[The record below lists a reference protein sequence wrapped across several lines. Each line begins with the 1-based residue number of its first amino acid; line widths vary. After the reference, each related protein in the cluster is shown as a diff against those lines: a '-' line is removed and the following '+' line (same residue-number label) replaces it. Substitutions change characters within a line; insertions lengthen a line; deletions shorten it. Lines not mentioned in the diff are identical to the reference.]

1 MKKRLI
7 LFAIVVCSLVGIH
20 GQVNEGNSQGFLTRG
35 ILMYN
40 ARNYAGCIDQLTH
53 AKSLLLTPSQREE
66 ADYYCAMASL
76 AEGCDEAKALL
87 SEFLSNY
94 GASSRIPNVLMALG
108 DYEFLRKNYG
118 AALLEYQK
126 VVPEQLNDARNEE
139 YRYRVAYCYLLLAEY
154 DAADAGFKSLNNSQ
168 RYSNAARFYEGYI
181 AYCKRDFDTA
191 FNVLNSVDTS
201 TAPANMA
208 DYYLSQIYFMR
219 GDYDKALS
227 LSKKLLS
234 QEDIDV
240 SFVAESN
247 RIAGESLYNLGNETE
262 ALSYLKRYIDIAENP
277 LPSALYI
284 LGVSEYNVGEY
295 SQAIKHLTPATECD
309 NAMGQSAYLFIGQSY
324 VKEKDY
330 DAALLAFEKAS
341 RMDFDDKVQETAF
354 YNYAITSQ
362 KGGRVPFGNSVAI
375 FEEFLLK
382 FPQSQYAPEVQ
393 EYVVAGYMAEKNYEK
408 AHESIKGIKQPN
420 DNILKAKQ
428 QVLYA
433 LGQKNFSNDK
443 IAQAIKYFSEAKK
456 LSAQDKEIARECDL
470 WLGDCYYRQG
480 KYSQASASYLSYL
493 KQAPATAENISV
505 AYYSLGYSRFAEKRY
520 DDAIVNF
527 ERVIKKSVGLDKTIV
542 ADAYNR
548 IGDCYYYNGKFEQ
561 ANSYYSKSYEAN
573 PASGDYALYQN
584 ALMKGHARDYE
595 GKIKDLDKL
604 LKSFPS
610 SKLAPAALLEK
621 AEAYLA
627 LGDNEKAIKTYQQ
640 LTSKHQSTPQGRN
653 GLLQMAITYMSMGEK
668 DNAIQSYKKVVADFP
683 TSEEAKVAS
692 DDLKRIYADDG
703 NLSEYAQFLK
713 SISGAPSMD
722 ATEMDVL
729 TFQAAEKAYLTNN
742 DTAKMIGYIE
752 QYPEG
757 LHRSQAL
764 YYLCANEMLTK
775 NDVGALKYATEIVEK
790 YPKAEVYEDAL
801 VVKADVEHRQG
812 KGEMAL
818 VSYKNLAQRATNERN
833 QMFAQM
839 GIMVISRE
847 MGNHEDVVACAD
859 KLLSIA
865 SIDND
870 IKREV
875 EFVRAYSL
883 KELNRNSEAEKAWGE
898 LAQDVSDIH
907 GAKSAYYLGQYYYDN
922 NKLGAARKTIEAFIE
937 ANTPHQYWL
946 ARGFIL
952 LSDINRREGKTFEA
966 DEYLKTIK
974 ENYPGT
980 EADIFRMIDE
990 RLK

>member
-1 MKKRLI
+1 MFLGDKS
-7 LFAIVVCSLVGIH
+7 AGLVHAAADDSIH
-20 GQVNEGNSQGFLTRG
+20 L
-35 ILMYN
+35 
-40 ARNYAGCIDQLTH
+40 A
-53 AKSLLLTPSQREE
+53 LLLQHILCQSDLVSG
-66 ADYYCAMASL
+66 AD
-76 AEGCDEAKALL
+76 
-87 SEFLSNY
+87 
-94 GASSRIPNVLMALG
+94 
-108 DYEFLRKNYG
+108 
-118 AALLEYQK
+118 Q
-126 VVPEQLNDARNEE
+126 VV
-139 YRYRVAYCYLLLAEY
+139 
-154 DAADAGFKSLNNSQ
+154 
-168 RYSNAARFYEGYI
+168 
-181 AYCKRDFDTA
+181 
-191 FNVLNSVDTS
+191 
-201 TAPANMA
+201 
-208 DYYLSQIYFMR
+208 
-219 GDYDKALS
+219 
-227 LSKKLLS
+227 
-234 QEDIDV
+234 
-240 SFVAESN
+240 
-247 RIAGESLYNLGNETE
+247 
-262 ALSYLKRYIDIAENP
+262 
-277 LPSALYI
+277 
-284 LGVSEYNVGEY
+284 LGVTGLE
-295 SQAIKHLTPATECD
+295 IK
-309 NAMGQSAYLFIGQSY
+309 
-324 VKEKDY
+324 
-330 DAALLAFEKAS
+330 
-341 RMDFDDKVQETAF
+341 
-354 YNYAITSQ
+354 
-362 KGGRVPFGNSVAI
+362 
-375 FEEFLLK
+375 
-382 FPQSQYAPEVQ
+382 
-393 EYVVAGYMAEKNYEK
+393 
-408 AHESIKGIKQPN
+408 
-420 DNILKAKQ
+420 
-428 QVLYA
+428 
-433 LGQKNFSNDK
+433 
-443 IAQAIKYFSEAKK
+443 
-456 LSAQDKEIARECDL
+456 
-470 WLGDCYYRQG
+470 
-480 KYSQASASYLSYL
+480 
-493 KQAPATAENISV
+493 
-505 AYYSLGYSRFAEKRY
+505 
-520 DDAIVNF
+520 
-527 ERVIKKSVGLDKTIV
+527 V

-610 SKLAPAALLEK
+610 SKLAPASLLEK
-621 AEAYLA
+621 AESHLA

-640 LTSKHQSTPQGRN
+640 LTSKYQSTPQGRN

-703 NLSEYAQFLK
+703 KLSEYAQFLK

-757 LHRSQAL
+757 LHRPQAL

-801 VVKADVEHRQG
+801 AVKADVEHRQG

>member
-7 LFAIVVCSLVGIH
+7 LLAIAICSLVGIH
-20 GQVNEGNSQGFLTRG
+20 GQVNEYNSQGFLTRG

-53 AKSLLLTPSQREE
+53 AKSLLLTPSQRED

-76 AEGCDEAKALL
+76 AEGRDEAKALL
-87 SEFLSNY
+87 TEFLSNY
-94 GASSRIPNVLMALG
+94 GASPRKPEVLMAMG

-118 AALLEYQK
+118 VALLEYQK
-126 VVPEQLNDARNEE
+126 VDPEQLNDARNEE
-139 YRYRVAYCYLLLAEY
+139 YRYRVAYCQLLLAEY
-154 DAADAGFKSLNNSQ
+154 DASDAGFKSLNKSQ

-191 FNVLNSVDTS
+191 FNLFSSVDSS
-201 TAPANMA
+201 TAPANKA

-219 GDYDKALS
+219 EDYNRALS
-227 LSKKLLS
+227 LSQNLLS
-234 QEDIDV
+234 QKNIDA

-247 RIAGESLYNLGNETE
+247 RIAGESLYNLGKETE
-262 ALSYLKRYIDIAENP
+262 ALEYLRRYADIAENP
-277 LPSALYI
+277 LSSALYI
-284 LGVSEYNVGEY
+284 LGVSEYKAGKY
-295 SQAIKHLTPATECD
+295 TQAIDHLTPATGCD

-324 VKEKDY
+324 QKEDDN

-341 RMDFDDKVQETAF
+341 RMFFDPIVQETAF
-354 YNYAITSQ
+354 YNYAIASQ

-408 AHESIKGIKQPN
+408 ALECIKGIKHPN
-420 DNILKAKQ
+420 ANILKAKQ
-428 QVLYA
+428 QVLYV
-433 LGQKNFSNDK
+433 LGQKNLSNNK
-443 IAQAIKYFSEAKK
+443 IIQATKYFSEAKK
-456 LSAQDKEIARECDL
+456 LSVQDKEIARECDL
-470 WLGDCYYRQG
+470 WLGDCYYRQE

-493 KQAPATAENISV
+493 KQSPANAENISV
-505 AYYSLGYSRFAEKRY
+505 AYYGLGYSRFAEKRY

-527 ERVIKKSVGLDKTIV
+527 ERVIKKSAGLDKTIV

-548 IGDCYYYNGKFEQ
+548 IGDCYYYNGKFKQ

-604 LKSFPS
+604 LKTFPS
-610 SKLAPAALLEK
+610 SKLVPASLLEK
-621 AEAYLA
+621 AEAYLTF
-627 LGDNEKAIKTYQQ
+627 GDNEKAIKTYQQ
-640 LTSKHQSTPQGRN
+640 LTSKYQSTPQGRN
-653 GLLQMAITYMSMGEK
+653 GLLQMAITYMNMGNE
-668 DNAIQSYKKVVADFP
+668 DNAIQTYKKVITDFP

-692 DDLKRIYADDG
+692 DDLKRMYADDG
-703 NLSEYAQFLK
+703 RLSEYAQFLN
-713 SISGAPSMD
+713 SISGAPSMNI
-722 ATEMDVL
+722 AEMDAL
-729 TFQAAEKAYLTNN
+729 TFQAAEKAYLTNS
-742 DTAKMIGYIE
+742 DIAKMIGYIE

-757 LHRSQAL
+757 LHRPQAL
-764 YYLCANEMLTK
+764 YYLCANEMLAK
-775 NDVGALKYATEIVEK
+775 NDEGVLKYATEIVEK
-790 YPKAEVYEDAL
+790 YPDADVYEDVLAI
-801 VVKADVEHRQG
+801 KANAEYRQG
-812 KGEMAL
+812 KGEIAL
-818 VSYKNLAQRATNERN
+818 ESYKELARCATSEHN

-839 GIMVISRE
+839 GLMTVSRE
-847 MGNHEDVVACAD
+847 LGNHEDVISCAEN
-859 KLLSIA
+859 LLS
-865 SIDND
+865 SKVIDND
-870 IKREV
+870 VKREV
-875 EFVRAYSL
+875 KFVRAYSL
-883 KELNRNSEAEKAWGE
+883 KELNRNSEAEKVWSE
-898 LAQDVSDIH
+898 LAQDVSDVH
-907 GAKSAYYLGQYYYDN
+907 GAKSAYYLGQYYYDAD
-922 NKLGAARKTIEAFIE
+922 KLVDARKTIEAFIE

-952 LSDINRREGKTFEA
+952 LSDINRCEGKTFEA

-980 EADIFRMIDE
+980 EVDIFRMIDE